1 MIRRPPRST
10 LFPYTTLFRS
20 LREGVRDVDGAR
32 LLDHGDD
39 GRRRGVDVRPDD
51 VLDPLLIRE
60 PFGAGDGHL
69 GIVDRKSTRLNS
81 SHLVISY
88 AVFCLKKKNTNYC
101 LRLPNTVQGADSF
114 SPQRPSPASTFI
126 VRAHSV
132 GGYGAQPD
140 TAPAA
145 FGPDDQHL
153 QI

>member
-60 PFGAGDGHL
+60 PFGAGDRHL
-69 GIVDRKSTRLNS
+69 GIVPVVDAD
-81 SHLVISY
+81 HLDPVLL
-88 AVFCLKKKNTNYC
+88 A
-101 LRLPNTVQGADSF
+101 ADL
-114 SPQRPSPASTFI
+114 
-126 VRAHSV
+126 
-132 GGYGAQPD
+132 
-140 TAPAA
+140 PAA
-145 FGPDDQHL
+145 LLVDELGRGLRAVAVDEPP
-153 QI
+153 